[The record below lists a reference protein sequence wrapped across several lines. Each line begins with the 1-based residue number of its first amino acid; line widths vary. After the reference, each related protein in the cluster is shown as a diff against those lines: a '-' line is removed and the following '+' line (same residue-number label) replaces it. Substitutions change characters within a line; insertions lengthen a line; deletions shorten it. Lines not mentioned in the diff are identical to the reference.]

1 MESFG
6 QKDRV
11 VVTTMKGGETVPM
24 EEGENRGGTE
34 RDISVQEK
42 KGSDSDSTLRGR
54 RPNISEK
61 RKEGEK

>member
-1 MESFG
+1 
-6 QKDRV
+6 
-11 VVTTMKGGETVPM
+11 MKGGETVPM